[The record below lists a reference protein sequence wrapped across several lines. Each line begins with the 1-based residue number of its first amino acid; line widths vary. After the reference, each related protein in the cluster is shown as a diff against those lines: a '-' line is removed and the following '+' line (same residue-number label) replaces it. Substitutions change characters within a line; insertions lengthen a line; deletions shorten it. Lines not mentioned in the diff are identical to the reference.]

1 MPRCLLSTSI
11 IGRMDQC
18 HGRRQVVRWPKG
30 KGSPTTMGF
39 GRRSLS
45 ITRRP
50 EPGWKI
56 SITTSQQWMPL
67 ASRREKGEKIA
78 RISHARLASHSSHL
92 TTATHSGMREKFTPG
107 NREAQRRD
115 GDASGP
121 SHSGISRTAEKR
133 NLRLAVT
140 SSRLAPQLLKP
151 RSATTSQVPRHWPS
165 TSPSRRPSITPVR
178 LPLVLSI
185 RAVTAASKLRSS
197 PVLLWCA

>member
-1 MPRCLLSTSI
+1 MLVESKHRASSLLPRLARSYENQNFLAELQPKRVARCFKESPVVDFGAFLMLLSHSSFTYLLGCCLEKST
-11 IGRMDQC
+11 DFA
-18 HGRRQVVRWPKG
+18 HG
-30 KGSPTTMGF
+30 
-39 GRRSLS
+39 
-45 ITRRP
+45 
-50 EPGWKI
+50 
-56 SITTSQQWMPL
+56 
-67 ASRREKGEKIA
+67 EKGEKIA

-121 SHSGISRTAEKR
+121 SHRGISRTAEKR

-140 SSRLAPQLLKP
+140 SSRLAPQ
-151 RSATTSQVPRHWPS
+151 TSKCDQVPRHQPS
-165 TSPSRRPSITPVR
+165 TSPSRRPSLTPVR

>member
-11 IGRMDQC
+11 IGRMNQSTTVE
-18 HGRRQVVRWPKG
+18 GRWCDGQRAKAAQRPWAL
-30 KGSPTTMGF
+30 F

-50 EPGWKI
+50 ERGWKI
-56 SITTSQQWMPL
+56 SITSSQQWMPL

-78 RISHARLASHSSHL
+78 RISHARLALHSSHL

-121 SHSGISRTAEKR
+121 SHSGISRTTEKR

-140 SSRLAPQLLKP
+140 SSRLAPQ
-151 RSATTSQVPRHWPS
+151 VPRHEVRPLPRS
-165 TSPSRRPSITPVR
+165 LDTSHRRRHPDGHRSRRCVSHSSCPSVR
-178 LPLVLSI
+178 
-185 RAVTAASKLRSS
+185 
-197 PVLLWCA
+197 

>member
-1 MPRCLLSTSI
+1 MAKGQRQPNDHGLWSEKSLDQ
-11 IGRMDQC
+11 GR
-18 HGRRQVVRWPKG
+18 
-30 KGSPTTMGF
+30 
-39 GRRSLS
+39 
-45 ITRRP
+45 
-50 EPGWKI
+50 KI
-56 SITTSQQWMPL
+56 SITSSQQWMPL

-140 SSRLAPQLLKP
+140 SSRLAPQ
-151 RSATTSQVPRHWPS
+151 TSKCDHFPGPS
-165 TSPSRRPSITPVR
+165 TPAIDVAIE
-178 LPLVLSI
+178 LN
-185 RAVTAASKLRSS
+185 
-197 PVLLWCA
+197 